1 MEISCCLDCIYLF
14 KIMCGIAGILKL
26 DGATLPNQALTAV
39 KSMTDSMSHRGPD
52 GEGQWLAGP
61 VCLGHRRLSIID
73 LAGGEQPMLDYDRNV
88 CIVFNGEIYNYRE
101 LKKDFAEKGFRFYTN
116 SDTEVIL
123 AAWNYYG
130 QDCLQYLEGMFAFAL
145 WDKEKKVLFAARD
158 QFGKKPFY
166 YSIQNGYFIFASE
179 LNAFSVLTDTNFP
192 SYFSLHADPLAIMR
206 YLAYE
211 YVPVPQTIYSE
222 IYSLEPSHCLLV
234 KEGEIDVSRWWEMP
248 APFPVMPLPEA
259 EAERQLYDLMKR
271 SVRMR
276 MVSDVPLG
284 VFLSGGIDSSIVAGL
299 MAIQSDKPIRTFSI
313 GFREASYDESSYAR
327 HVADYFHTD
336 HYEKILSADE
346 CANKLPEIASRMD
359 TPMADASNAPT
370 WLLSQLAREHVTVA
384 LGGDGADE
392 LWAGYEHYIGFRLA
406 IIYNKLPAFLRKR
419 IIEPLCKLLPA
430 SAGYINPRLA
440 VKTFLAGAQAPDWL
454 RVQTMLTAIDYQE
467 QKKLLTQKWQ
477 NKFGVPEDCLFEP
490 TRRHF
495 EHWLKM
501 PGISPLAR
509 AFHVYI
515 RQFMLDDILVK
526 VDRCSMIHSLEV
538 RAPFLDKKTSEFVA
552 RLPINCKLHGFKRK
566 YLLKKAFASLLPEK
580 ILKRNKRGF
589 QIPVAEWLRGRLKP
603 LLQEMLS
610 ADRLEKQGI
619 FNAARAA
626 QLMEEHFSGRM
637 DLRKP
642 LWTLLVFQL
651 WWEAHKPSL

>member
-1 MEISCCLDCIYLF
+1 
-14 KIMCGIAGILKL
+14 MCGIAGILQL
-26 DGATLPNQALTAV
+26 NGESLPGEALTAV
-39 KSMTDSMSHRGPD
+39 KSMTDRMRHRGPD
-52 GEGQWLAGP
+52 GEGQWLYGSI
-61 VCLGHRRLSIID
+61 CLGHRRLSIID
-73 LAGGEQPMLDYDRNV
+73 LAGGEQPMLDDSGNA
-88 CIVFNGEIYNYRE
+88 CIVFNGEIYNYID
-101 LKKDFAEKGFRFYTN
+101 LKKDFTAKGLRFRTN
-116 SDTEVIL
+116 SDTEAIL
-123 AAWNYYG
+123 AAWRLYG
-130 QDCLQYLEGMFAFAL
+130 TDCVQYLEGMFAFAL
-145 WDKEKKVLFAARD
+145 WDRERKTLFAARD

-166 YSIQNGYFIFASE
+166 YAIQNGFFIFASE
-179 LNAFSVLTDTNFP
+179 LTAFAALQGRDFP
-192 SYFSLHADPLAIMR
+192 PSFSMRADPLAIMR

-222 IYSLEPSHCLLV
+222 IFSLEPSHCLLV
-234 KEGEIDVSRWWEMP
+234 ENGEIRLSRWWEMP
-248 APFPVMPLPEA
+248 APFPRMRFSEE
-259 EAERQLYDLMKR
+259 EAERRLYELMKR

-299 MAIQSDKPIRTFSI
+299 MAMQSDRPVRTFSI

-327 HVADYFHTD
+327 HVAEYFHTD

-346 CANKLPEIASRMD
+346 CANRLPEIASRMD

-406 IIYNKLPAFLRKR
+406 LLYNRLPEWLRRK
-419 IIEPLCKLLPA
+419 IIEPLCRLLPA

-440 VKTFLAGAQAPDWL
+440 VETFFAGTRAPDWL
-454 RVQTMLTAIDYQE
+454 RVQTMLTAIDFAE
-467 QKKLLTQKWQ
+467 QQNLITKEWQ
-477 NKFGVPEDCLFEP
+477 NSFGVSMDRLFEP
-490 TRRHF
+490 TRRHY
-495 EHWLKM
+495 EHWLDL
-501 PGISPLAR
+501 PGASPLAR
-509 AFHVYI
+509 AFHVYV

-526 VDRCSMIHSLEV
+526 VDRCSMLHSLEV
-538 RAPFLDKKTSEFVA
+538 RAPFLDKKTAEFVS
-552 RLPINCKLHGFKRK
+552 RLPINCKLRGFKRK

-589 QIPVAEWLRGRLKP
+589 QIPVAAWLRGRLKP

-610 ADRLEKQGI
+610 EDRLKRQSI
-619 FNAARAA
+619 FNGREAAR
-626 QLMEEHFSGRM
+626 LMEEHFSGRK

-651 WWEAHKPSL
+651 WWEANRPAL